1 MCAWSVCGSVCQDQD
16 QPPVQRSAVDRLWT
30 ELRSRQS
37 WSVSCSHA
45 WPCRIVLALGMPAAR
60 FKWIRGARSEATERE
75 GTVGSLFILVVIA
88 ESWNALHIMGTI
100 QLILLE
106 FFHVWLCVIA
116 LFFSHVF
123 FSWFAPAVKLWDSYL
138 AMSQSMMSPCL
149 VSFYKAAFKNT
160 IGALF
165 TATAANIL
173 PYCFL
178 VVKNV
183 RSMWCWHL

>member
-16 QPPVQRSAVDRLWT
+16 QPPVQRSAVARLWT

-45 WPCRIVLALGMPAAR
+45 WPCRIVLAPGMPAAR

-75 GTVGSLFILVVIA
+75 GTVGS
-88 ESWNALHIMGTI
+88 
-100 QLILLE
+100 
-106 FFHVWLCVIA
+106 FHSRGDCWKLKCSAHYGNDSTDFVGIFLDLLCVIA
-116 LFFSHVF
+116 PFLTIFY
-123 FSWFAPAVKLWDSYL
+123 WFAPAVKLWGSYL
-138 AMSQSMMSPCL
+138 VTSQSTMSPCL
-149 VSFYKAAFKNT
+149 VSFYKTAFKNNKQ
-160 IGALF
+160 LYLQ
-165 TATAANIL
+165 L
-173 PYCFL
+173 PYYFL